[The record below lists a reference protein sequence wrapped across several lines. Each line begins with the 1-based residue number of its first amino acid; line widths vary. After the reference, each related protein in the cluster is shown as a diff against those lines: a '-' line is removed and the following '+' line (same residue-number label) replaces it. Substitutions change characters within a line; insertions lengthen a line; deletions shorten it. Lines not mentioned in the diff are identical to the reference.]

1 MTTNNN
7 ARLAQAPFFPDT
19 KASAAHQEDDATRG
33 FIATWPNAEVRD
45 ANGRVVWTLAGYEFL
60 QDEVAAPT
68 VHPGLWEQARRNMHH
83 GLFEVTE
90 RIYQVRGF
98 DLANMTIIEGDKGV
112 IIIDPLTC
120 AETAA
125 AALKLYREQRGERP
139 VTAVIYSHSHVDHFG
154 GVRGVIDEEH
164 AIRNNI
170 PIIAPAGFLWH
181 TVAENMIAGNAMS
194 RRSQFQFGSTLQRGV
209 CAQVDCGLGKT
220 LPHGT
225 ITLIPPT
232 RTIEKDRETHVI
244 DGIEIVFALAPESEA
259 PSEMF
264 FFFPQLR
271 ALNLAE
277 LGQHTMHNLCP
288 LRGAQVRDARLWSRY
303 LDEALHEFAPH
314 ADVVYAQH
322 NWPTW
327 GQEKLTQFIA
337 QQRDLYKYVHD
348 QTVRLM
354 NKGQTAI
361 EIAEELRLPPSLA
374 QVTHAQGYY
383 GALVHNVKAVVQH
396 YLGWYDG
403 NPSRLHTLPPVEAG
417 SRYIDY
423 MGGADALLARAQK
436 DFARGE
442 HRWVAEVLSHLVFA
456 DPANHAARQLCAA
469 SLEQLGFEAESSTWR
484 NAYVLAARE
493 LREGVPKAKRR
504 SMSYDLL
511 KAVPM
516 EMFLDCLA
524 IRLVAERAQGQS
536 MQIGWHI
543 TDADEHWVLTLGN
556 AALTYRRMESGADAD
571 ATIAVTRE
579 RLVGLLAHDSGV
591 ASAIAHGL
599 ESGDV
604 AATGDVACVKALMS
618 MLDEFDPMFNV
629 VEP

>member
-1 MTTNNN
+1 M
-7 ARLAQAPFFPDT
+7 QDPDPT
-19 KASAAHQEDDATRG
+19 TRG
-33 FIATWPNAEVRD
+33 FIASWPDAEIRD
-45 ANGRVVWTLAGYEFL
+45 ATGRIVWTLAGYEFL
-60 QDEVAAPT
+60 EAEEPAPT
-68 VHPGLWEQARRNMHH
+68 VHPGLWAQARRNMTH
-83 GLFEVTE
+83 GLFEVCE

-98 DLANMTIIEGDKGV
+98 DLANMTIIEGERGV
-112 IIIDPLTC
+112 VIIDPLTC

-125 AALKLYREQRGERP
+125 AALKLYREQRGDRP

-154 GVRGVIDEEH
+154 GVRGVIDEQD
-164 AIRNNI
+164 AIRRGV

-209 CAQVDCGLGKT
+209 CGQVDCGLGKS
-220 LPHGT
+220 LPNGT
-225 ITLIPPT
+225 VTLIPPT
-232 RTIEKDRETHVI
+232 RTIEKERERHVV

-314 ADVVYAQH
+314 ADVVFAQH

-327 GQEKLTQFIA
+327 GQETLTGFIA

-348 QTVRLM
+348 QTVRHM
-354 NKGQTAI
+354 NQGQTAV
-361 EIAEELRLPPSLA
+361 EIAEVLRLPPELIDVA
-374 QVTHAQGYY
+374 HAQGYY
-383 GALVHNVKAVVQH
+383 GTLVHNVKAVVQH

-403 NPSRLHTLPPVEAG
+403 NPSRLHALPPVEAG
-417 SRYIDY
+417 ARYVAY
-423 MGGADALLARAQK
+423 MGGADALLERAQA
-436 DFARGE
+436 DFRRGE
-442 HRWVAEVLSHLVFA
+442 HRWVAEVTSHLVFA
-456 DPANHAARQLCAA
+456 DPANQAARALCAA
-469 SLEQLGFEAESSTWR
+469 ALEALGFASESATWR
-484 NAYVLAARE
+484 NAYLLAARE
-493 LREGVPKAKRR
+493 LRVGVPAARRR

-524 IRLVAERAQGQS
+524 IRLVAERASGHR
-536 MQIGWHI
+536 MRLAWHI
-543 TDADEHWVLTLGN
+543 VDVPEHWALTLAN
-556 AALTYRRMESGADAD
+556 AAITYRPCDARAAGRAD
-571 ATIAVTRE
+571 ATIAVSRE
-579 RLVGLLAHDSGV
+579 GLARLLASEAGI
-591 ASAIAHGL
+591 AAAIAGGIEAGQIAVEGDASRVHLLLGML
-599 ESGDV
+599 E
-604 AATGDVACVKALMS
+604 
-618 MLDEFDPMFNV
+618 EFDPMFKV

>member
-1 MTTNNN
+1 MQTTN
-7 ARLAQAPFFPDT
+7 AFLDDVEL
-19 KASAAHQEDDATRG
+19 EDPTTRG
-33 FIATWPNAEVRD
+33 FVATWPNAEIRD
-45 ANGRVVWTLAGYEFL
+45 AAGRVVWTLAGYEFL
-60 QDEVAAPT
+60 EAEEPAPT
-68 VHPGLWEQARRNMHH
+68 VHPGLWQQARRNMTH
-83 GLFEVTE
+83 GLFEVCE

-98 DLANMTIIEGDKGV
+98 DLANMTIVEGERGV
-112 IIIDPLTC
+112 ILIDPLTC

-125 AALKLYREQRGERP
+125 AALRLYREQRGDRP

-154 GVRGVIDEEH
+154 GVRGVIDEQE
-164 AIRNNI
+164 AIRLGV

-194 RRSQFQFGSTLQRGV
+194 RRSQFQFGHTLQRGV
-209 CAQVDCGLGKT
+209 CGQVDCGLGKS

-225 ITLIPPT
+225 VTLIPPT
-232 RTIEKDRETHVI
+232 RTIEKERERHVV
-244 DGIEIVFALAPESEA
+244 DGVEIVFALAPESEA

-314 ADVVYAQH
+314 SDVVFAQH

-327 GQEKLTQFIA
+327 GNDTLTRFIA

-361 EIAEELRLPPSLA
+361 EIAEALRLPPEL
-374 QVTHAQGYY
+374 VDVEHAQGYY
-383 GALVHNVKAVVQH
+383 GTLVHNVKAVVQH

-403 NPSRLHTLPPVEAG
+403 NPSRLHALPPVEAG
-417 SRYIDY
+417 TRYVAY
-423 MGGADALLARAQK
+423 MGGAAALLERAQA
-436 DFARGE
+436 DFQRGE
-442 HRWVAEVLSHLVFA
+442 HRWVAEVTSHLVFA
-456 DPANHAARQLCAA
+456 EPGNQAARALCAA
-469 SLEQLGFEAESSTWR
+469 SLEALGFASESATWR
-484 NAYVLAARE
+484 NAYLLAARE
-493 LREGVPKAKRR
+493 LRLGVPAAKRR
-504 SMSYDLL
+504 SLSYDLL

-524 IRLVAERAQGQS
+524 IRLVAERASGHHL
-536 MQIGWHI
+536 GLAWHI
-543 TDADEHWVLTLGN
+543 VDAGESWMLTLAN
-556 AALTYRRMESGADAD
+556 AALTYRRCEPGAAADAS
-571 ATIAVTRE
+571 IAVSRD
-579 RLVGLLAHDSGV
+579 RLAGLLADESGI
-591 ASAIAHGL
+591 AAAIA
-599 ESGDV
+599 SGIEAGQIAV
-604 AATGDVACVKALMS
+604 EGEASRVYALLG
-618 MLDEFDPMFNV
+618 MLDEFEPMFNV

>member
-1 MTTNNN
+1 MTMQN
-7 ARLAQAPFFPDT
+7 PDPT
-19 KASAAHQEDDATRG
+19 TRG
-33 FIATWPNAEVRD
+33 FIASWPDAEIRD
-45 ANGRVVWTLAGYEFL
+45 AAGRIVWTLAGYEFL
-60 QDEVAAPT
+60 EAEEPAPT
-68 VHPGLWEQARRNMHH
+68 VHPGLWAQARRNMAH
-83 GLFEVTE
+83 GLFEVCE

-98 DLANMTIIEGDKGV
+98 DLANMTIIEGERGV
-112 IIIDPLTC
+112 ILIDPLTC

-154 GVRGVIDEEH
+154 GVRGVIDEQD
-164 AIRNNI
+164 AIRRSV

-194 RRSQFQFGSTLQRGV
+194 RRSQFQFGSTLQRGA
-209 CAQVDCGLGKT
+209 CGQVDCGLGKS
-220 LPHGT
+220 LPNGT
-225 ITLIPPT
+225 VTLIPPT
-232 RTIEKDRETHVI
+232 RTIEKERERHVV

-314 ADVVYAQH
+314 ADVVFAQH

-327 GQEKLTQFIA
+327 GQETLTRFIA

-354 NKGQTAI
+354 NQGQTAV
-361 EIAEELRLPPSLA
+361 EIAEVLRLPPELIDVA
-374 QVTHAQGYY
+374 HAQGYY
-383 GALVHNVKAVVQH
+383 GTLVHNVKAVVQH

-403 NPSRLHTLPPVEAG
+403 NPSRLHALPPVEAG
-417 SRYIDY
+417 ARYVAY
-423 MGGADALLARAQK
+423 MGGAEALLERAQA
-436 DFARGE
+436 DFQRGE
-442 HRWVAEVLSHLVFA
+442 HRWVAEVTSHLVFA
-456 DPANHAARQLCAA
+456 DPGNQAARTLCAA
-469 SLEQLGFEAESSTWR
+469 ALEALGFASESATWR
-484 NAYVLAARE
+484 NAYLLAARE
-493 LREGVPKAKRR
+493 LRMGVPAARRR
-504 SMSYDLL
+504 SMSFDLL
-511 KAVPM
+511 KAMPM

-524 IRLVAERAQGQS
+524 IRLVAERASGHR
-536 MQIGWHI
+536 MRLAWHI
-543 TDADEHWVLTLGN
+543 VDAREHWALTLAN
-556 AALTYRRMESGADAD
+556 AALTYRACDAQAAGSADAS
-571 ATIAVTRE
+571 IAVSRDG
-579 RLVGLLAHDSGV
+579 LAKLLANEAGI
-591 ASAIAHGL
+591 AAAIAGGI
-599 ESGDV
+599 EAGQIAVDGD
-604 AATGDVACVKALMS
+604 AAQVHALLG
-618 MLDEFDPMFNV
+618 MLDEFDPMFKV

>member
-1 MTTNNN
+1 MTMRNTLMTSDFEVEN
-7 ARLAQAPFFPDT
+7 
-19 KASAAHQEDDATRG
+19 DDPTTRG
-33 FIATWPNAEVRD
+33 FIATWPNAEIRD
-45 ANGRVVWTLAGYEFL
+45 ETGRVVWTMAGYEFL
-60 QDEVAAPT
+60 EDERPAPT
-68 VHPGLWEQARRNMHH
+68 VHPGLWAQARRNMTH

-98 DLANMTIIEGDKGV
+98 DLANMTLVEGERGV

-125 AALKLYREQRGERP
+125 AALKLYREQRGDRP

-154 GVRGVIDEEH
+154 GVRGVIDEQE
-164 AIRNNI
+164 AIRQGV

-194 RRSQFQFGSTLQRGV
+194 RRSQFQFGQTLKRGV
-209 CAQVDCGLGKT
+209 CAQVDCGLGKN

-225 ITLIPPT
+225 VTLIPPT
-232 RTIEKDRETHVI
+232 RTIEKERENHVI
-244 DGIEIVFALAPESEA
+244 DGVEIVFALAPESEA

-314 ADVVYAQH
+314 SDVVFAQH

-327 GQEKLTQFIA
+327 GQETLTRFIA

-354 NKGQTAI
+354 NKGQTAV
-361 EIAEELRLPPSLA
+361 EIAEELRLPPEL
-374 QVTHAQGYY
+374 VDITHAQGYY
-383 GALVHNVKAVVQH
+383 GTLVHNVKAVVQH

-417 SRYIDY
+417 TRYVAY
-423 MGGADALLARAQK
+423 MGGAEAMLEKAQA
-436 DFARGE
+436 DFERGE
-442 HRWVAEVLSHLVFA
+442 HRWVAEVTSHLVFA
-456 DPANHAARQLCAA
+456 EPRNQAARVLCAA
-469 SLEQLGFEAESSTWR
+469 ALEQLGFAAESATWR
-484 NAYVLAARE
+484 NAYLLAARE
-493 LREGVPKAKRR
+493 LRQGVPAAKRR

-524 IRLVAERAQGQS
+524 IRLVAGRASGNALS
-536 MQIGWHI
+536 IAWHI
-543 TDADEHWVLTLGN
+543 VDAGEHWTLTLGN
-556 AALTYRRMESGADAD
+556 AALTYRPSSLNATAD
-571 ATIAVTRE
+571 ATIAVSRD
-579 RLVGLLAHDSGV
+579 RLASLLAHEDGI
-591 ASAIAHGL
+591 AAAIASGI
-599 ESGDV
+599 EAGDV
-604 AATGDVACVKALMS
+604 AVGGDVSQVHALLS
-618 MLDEFDPMFNV
+618 MLDEFDPMFNI

>member
-1 MTTNNN
+1 MKSNN
-7 ARLAQAPFFPDT
+7 ALAQPSEVFAD
-19 KASAAHQEDDATRG
+19 EDEATRG
-33 FIATWPNAEVRD
+33 FIATWPNAEIRGAD
-45 ANGRVVWTLAGYEFL
+45 GRVVWTMAGYEFL
-60 QDEVAAPT
+60 QADEPAET
-68 VHPGLWEQARRNMHH
+68 VHPGLWKQAKRNLQH
-83 GLFEVTE
+83 GLFEVCP

-98 DLANMTIIEGDKGV
+98 DLANMTVIEGDKGV

-120 AETAA
+120 AETAQ
-125 AALKLYREQRGERP
+125 AALKLYREQRGDRP
-139 VTAVIYSHSHVDHFG
+139 VTAVIYSHSHADHFG

-164 AIRNNI
+164 AIRHNI

-194 RRSQFQFGSTLQRGV
+194 RRSQFQFGPTLPRGA
-209 CAQVDCGLGKT
+209 CGQVDCGLGKNM
-220 LPHGT
+220 PNGT

-232 RTIEKDRETHVI
+232 RTIEKDRERHVI
-244 DGIEIVFALAPESEA
+244 DGVEIVFALAPESEA
-259 PSEMF
+259 PSEMY
-264 FFFPQLR
+264 FFFPGLK

-314 ADVVYAQH
+314 SDVVFAQH

-327 GQEKLTQFIA
+327 GREKLSRFIA
-337 QQRDLYKYVHD
+337 EQRDLYKYVHD

-354 NKGQTAI
+354 NKGQTAV
-361 EIAEELRLPPSLA
+361 EIAEELRLPAELA
-374 QVTHAQGYY
+374 GVTHAQGYY
-383 GALVHNVKAVVQH
+383 GTLVHNVKAVVQL

-417 SRYIDY
+417 SRYVAY
-423 MGGADALLARAQK
+423 MGGADALLARASA
-436 DFARGE
+436 DFAAGE
-442 HRWVAEVLSHLVFA
+442 HRWVAEVMSHLVFA
-456 DPANHAARQLCAA
+456 DPANQAARQLCANA
-469 SLEQLGFEAESSTWR
+469 LEQLGFAAESATWR
-484 NAYVLAARE
+484 NAYLLAARE
-493 LREGVPKAKRR
+493 LRQGVPRAKRR

-524 IRLVAERAQGQS
+524 IRLVAARATGRT
-536 MQIGWHI
+536 MQIAWHLDD
-543 TDADEHWVLTLGN
+543 TGEHWLLSLGN
-556 AALTYRRMESGADAD
+556 AALTYRRIDTANAGAAAADAS
-571 ATIAVTRE
+571 IAVSRE
-579 RLVGLLAHDSGV
+579 RLAQLLGHESGIAAAV
-591 ASAIAHGL
+591 ASGL
-599 ESGDV
+599 ERGDIKVTGNARCV
-604 AATGDVACVKALMS
+604 AELMG